1 LWAWDITGP
10 GQVGRDPG
18 SPAAHGGTLLFDAPE
33 GHLFDS
39 LAVDGEGWVCVGTLG
54 MGTGGITAVAPDG
67 STSDHYGIPDEPLIT
82 NICFGG
88 DDLRTAYLTSSGKG
102 ELLKMTWPRPG
113 LALAFR

>member
-1 LWAWDITGP
+1 VWAWDITGP
-10 GQVGRDPG
+10 GQVAHDPA
-18 SPAAHGGTLLFDAPE
+18 SSAAHGGTLLFDAPE

-54 MGTGGITAVAPDG
+54 MGFGGVTAIAPDG
-67 STSDHYGIPDEPLIT
+67 STSDHYAIADEPLIT

-102 ELLKMTWPRPG
+102 ELLKMTWPRVG